1 MKTLMK
7 ALLVLGLAFGLT
19 TATMVDQ
26 AEARRGRGAGIA
38 LGVGIGLLGAY
49 ALTRPSYGYGYSYSR
64 ACYPGPERCGHV
76 GRRCWENRWGEV
88 VCKGG
93 EWRCYRPTICP

>member
-1 MKTLMK
+1 MKTILK
-7 ALLVLGLAFGLT
+7 ALLVLGLALGLT
-19 TATMVDQ
+19 TASMVDQ

-49 ALTRPSYGYGYSYSR
+49 ALTRPAYGYSYSS

-76 GRRCWENRWGEV
+76 GRRCWENRYGEV